1 MNQMEL
7 LRLHMAALYTMDGE
21 GRLLFVNE
29 PWDGA
34 RPAPFLHVGVAV
46 GKSALYCRRDLPEEI
61 RRKAEALAGKNA
73 SPEAFL
79 RLLGE
84 YEDARRGNRDLP
96 EGVRREAETPAERDA
111 AEARVFETL
120 AGNRLSLQEELC
132 YAFPDSIPPS
142 AGCREVTPDDVCAFD
157 FSLFPWLIEELP
169 FVQPC
174 FACLEGNKIVSLCR
188 SVRIFSQKGASPYAR
203 EAKEAE
209 GASVPGVASSSAVCA
224 AKPEAE
230 ASVPGMASSSPT
242 AHEAKPKAG
251 KASVPGMASPP
262 AAHEAG
268 IETAPA
274 YRGKGYAKEALFA
287 WAGAVVSMGAV
298 PLYSTR
304 KTNLPS
310 RRLAEKAGLL
320 FFASGFHI
328 GEA

>member
-1 MNQMEL
+1 MNQMDL
-7 LRLHMAALYTMDGE
+7 LRLHMAALYTIDGE
-21 GRLLFVNE
+21 GRLLSMNE

-34 RPAPFLHVGVAV
+34 RPAPFLHVGVAG
-46 GKSALYCRRDLPEEI
+46 GKSALYFRRDLPEET
-61 RRKAEALAGKNA
+61 RRKLEA
-73 SPEAFL
+73 
-79 RLLGE
+79 
-84 YEDARRGNRDLP
+84 
-96 EGVRREAETPAERDA
+96 PAEGGA
-111 AEARVFETL
+111 AEAGIFKTL
-120 AGNRLSLQEELC
+120 ARRRLSLQEELC
-132 YAFPDSIPPS
+132 YAFPDAIPPS
-142 AGCREVTPDDVCAFD
+142 AGCREVTPDDAGAFD

-188 SVRIFSQKGASPYAR
+188 SVRIFSQKDGMISPAAH

-209 GASVPGVASSSAVCA
+209 GASVSGVASS
-224 AKPEAE
+224 
-230 ASVPGMASSSPT
+230 
-242 AHEAKPKAG
+242 
-251 KASVPGMASPP
+251 P

-287 WAGAVVSMGAV
+287 WADAVASLGAV
-298 PLYSTR
+298 PLYSTL